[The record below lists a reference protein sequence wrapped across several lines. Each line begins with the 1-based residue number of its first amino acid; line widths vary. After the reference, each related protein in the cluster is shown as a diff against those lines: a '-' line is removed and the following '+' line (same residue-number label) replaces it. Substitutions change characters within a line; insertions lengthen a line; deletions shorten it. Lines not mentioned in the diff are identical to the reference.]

1 MHLLFNMVLNVAERR
16 VEIGERSLGKEHLLL
31 PRGVAEALVCNLTFA
46 QLNVKPR
53 YVTET

>member
-1 MHLLFNMVLNVAERR
+1 MVLNVAERR